1 MDQSGPSSNLPP
13 DGMSTDKFG
22 SLTLGRAYID
32 TIRESI
38 GTLGGGELIN
48 ALERLERA
56 YDQFPELELDRPRH
70 VLLDSLQSTAENLP
84 DRAAIPLL
92 IYCVAAGRPCSS
104 ALGSL
109 VEKIVK
115 SDFQPLLPAV
125 LHSLVRRRAF
135 CWSAIEPVV
144 GLLRQQD
151 RTDTVLELISGV
163 LACTQLATAADVAEL
178 GDALKQLFES
188 RHQPG
193 IDSAVLAR
201 AAVSARARLSDPSSG
216 RGGRASREALL
227 ATAARLRL
235 ALSPVRLNPHPEPD
249 LAWPS
254 GRISFDEFLLQ
265 WPCETELPS
274 ELNNAEFIEEVYRAI
289 LLRGPGITERDQ
301 YLRLLEDGI
310 VPKYWII
317 EDLLTSA
324 ELRALERR
332 VRVIYGGKVITG
344 LGSSEEEKAPTVTW
358 PLRSARG

>member
-1 MDQSGPSSNLPP
+1 MDQSGPSSNFLPG
-13 DGMSTDKFG
+13 GMSTDKFG

-32 TIRESI
+32 TVRGSI
-38 GTLGGGELIN
+38 GTLGGGELLN

-70 VLLDSLQSTAENLP
+70 ALLDSLQSTAENLP

-125 LHSLVRRRAF
+125 LRSLVRGRLP
-135 CWSAIEPVV
+135 CWSAIAPVV
-144 GLLRQQD
+144 GLLRQQG
-151 RTDTVLELISGV
+151 RTDTALQLISEV

-178 GDALKQLFES
+178 GDVLRQLLEN
-188 RHQPG
+188 RRQPV

-201 AAVSARARLSDPSSG
+201 AAVSARARLSHPSSG
-216 RGGRASREALL
+216 RGGQASRKALL
-227 ATAARLRL
+227 ATAERLRL
-235 ALSPVRLNPHPEPD
+235 ALSPARLSPHPEPD
-249 LAWPS
+249 LAWS
-254 GRISFDEFLLQ
+254 SALISFDEFLLQ

-274 ELNNAEFIEEVYRAI
+274 ELNDAEFIEEVYRAI
-289 LLRGPGITERDQ
+289 LLRGPDITERDQ

-310 VPKYWII
+310 VSKYWII

-324 ELRALERR
+324 ELGALERR

-344 LGSSEEEKAPTVTW
+344 LESSEEEKTPVVTW
-358 PLRSARG
+358 PWSAGG